1 MKLYRCPDVK
11 WHCTDIGQACW
22 VLQCYLPAIKATQRG
37 GSFVKTI
44 LWILACFVLQACTVR
59 DFPPGFIITR
69 GGGHVHVLLVSQP
82 RAWHPSEFV
91 PTERFVYEFRQI
103 FKLGK
108 HKRDMST
115 IADVLSATV

>member
-1 MKLYRCPDVK
+1 MLSASDKSNSK
-11 WHCTDIGQACW
+11 
-22 VLQCYLPAIKATQRG
+22 G
-37 GSFVKTI
+37 GGGDYSVDSGLF
-44 LWILACFVLQACTVR
+44 CLQACTVR

-69 GGGHVHVLLVSQP
+69 GGGEGHVLVLLVSQP

-115 IADVLSATV
+115 IADMLSATV